1 MSDTLEVKRGPGRP
15 PRQEQEQRQRRRRES
30 LGEDRNLKL
39 HVPADKKDPNF
50 EYRFVNDRPGR
61 VQQLTQAD
69 DWDVVPS
76 ITAES
81 GNETR
86 IADKSSGERA
96 VLLRKPKDF
105 YESDKR
111 SEQKLLDERDE
122 SMRRSAAPSA
132 EGLTSSDNAYVPGG
146 RNIIGGR

>member
-1 MSDTLEVKRGPGRP
+1 MSETLEVKRGPGRP
-15 PRQEQEQRQRRRRES
+15 PRQEQEQQRRRRRES

-39 HVPADKKDPNF
+39 HVPSDKKDPNF

-76 ITAES
+76 ITAEG

-86 IADKSSGERA
+86 VVDKSSGERA

-111 SEQKLLDERDE
+111 SEQKLLDERDD
-122 SMRRSAAPSA
+122 SMRRGGPSSA